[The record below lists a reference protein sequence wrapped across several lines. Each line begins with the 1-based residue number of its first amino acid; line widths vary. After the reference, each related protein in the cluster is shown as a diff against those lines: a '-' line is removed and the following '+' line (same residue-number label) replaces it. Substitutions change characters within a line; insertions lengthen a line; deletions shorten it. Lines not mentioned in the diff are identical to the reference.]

1 MTSAGCCFPHPLPPS
16 RKGRGNAGMSN
27 RVAEGGFTLLEVLIA
42 LALLSLVAGALYGT
56 FFALTKGRK
65 TATASMEERRELRS
79 TLDLLR
85 RELSGVYYKGPNGN
99 KRLHFVV
106 EDRDQYGK
114 PASILEFTAIA
125 PPSPDNSSSDQVLV
139 RYEPLVKDGK
149 MLLSRQSRD
158 LYLEAEP
165 PRYPQMEEL
174 SAFLVECYDGSK
186 WVKSWDT
193 AINFGLPK
201 AVRVTVTVKEGER
214 TVEFSAIAT
223 PRIGP

>member
-1 MTSAGCCFPHPLPPS
+1 MAKSS
-16 RKGRGNAGMSN
+16 
-27 RVAEGGFTLLEVLIA
+27 GFTLLEVLIA

-56 FFALTKGRK
+56 FFALTKGRE
-65 TATASMEERRELRS
+65 TATAGMEERRELRS

-85 RELSGVYYKGPNGN
+85 RELSGTWYNKEN

-114 PASILEFTAIA
+114 QASILEFSTIA
-125 PPSPDNSSSDQVLV
+125 PPSPDSGSCDQVVV
-139 RYEPLVKDGK
+139 RYEPLIRDGK
-149 MLLSRQSRD
+149 MILARQSRE
-158 LYLEAEP
+158 LYLETEP

-174 SAFLVECYDGSK
+174 TAFLVECYDGAK

-193 AINFGLPK
+193 AINLGLPK

-214 TVEFSAIAT
+214 TVDFSAIAT
-223 PRIGP
+223 PRITQ